1 MLKKARVALSLSWGV
16 AKTMQADSRGAIK
29 LSRKYGQALVC
40 VRYRLSPNGL
50 QRMTTVELELERVA
64 VQKKANPAVA
74 VKIYASEKKL
84 IERAKA
90 KGAWFNGET
99 RLWRMQ
105 KNDAYALDL
114 GDRIAVPESQE

>member
-1 MLKKARVALSLSWGV
+1 MLKKTRVALGLCWGV
-16 AKTMQADSRGAIK
+16 AKTMQADARGAIK
-29 LSRKYGQALVC
+29 LSQKYGQALVC

-84 IERAKA
+84 IAMAKA
-90 KGAWFNGET
+90 KGARFNGET
-99 RLWRMQ
+99 RLWRMRQ
-105 KNDAYALDL
+105 NDAYALDL
-114 GDRIAVPESQE
+114 SERIAMPEGQR